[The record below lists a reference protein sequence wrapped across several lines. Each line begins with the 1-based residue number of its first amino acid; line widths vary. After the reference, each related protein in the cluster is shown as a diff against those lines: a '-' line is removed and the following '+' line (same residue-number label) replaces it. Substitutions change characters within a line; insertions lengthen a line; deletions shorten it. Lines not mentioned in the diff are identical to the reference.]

1 MISRKLKFTYVSV
14 ILAIILIL
22 STFCFATDSVYV
34 WSSNSSSISNNSI
47 ESNTKNNIVPTSAD
61 ITDNNSL
68 NLESG
73 AAILIEQSSGE
84 VLYAHNVHE
93 KLRPASVTKVMSLLL
108 IMEALDNGQIS
119 LDDQVPCSENAHSM
133 GGSQIWL
140 DTTETLSVNDMIKSM
155 CVVSANDCTVAMAE
169 YLAGSEEAFVQ
180 RMNAKAKDLG
190 MNDTTFKNCHGIDED
205 GHVTSAYDIALMS
218 RELLKNH
225 PQITNYT
232 TIWMDSIRDGKS
244 ELTNTNKLVRNYKG
258 ATGLKTGSTSLALYN
273 LSASATR
280 NDLSLI
286 AVIMKAPSTKIRF
299 SEATKLL
306 DYGFANCS
314 CKSFGKRGDIIS
326 TATVNKGIQNTTNL
340 AFQEDANI
348 ILKKNESSNIEQN
361 ITLNDNICAPIKKG
375 DVIGKITFS
384 SNGNQLLE
392 VNLVS
397 DNDIEKNTLWNLTVS
412 LYKKWFN
419 VLR

>member
-306 DYGFANCS
+306 DYGFANYNA
-314 CKSFGKRGDIIS
+314 KSFGHKGDIVTS
-326 TATVNKGIQNTTNL
+326 TFVNKGISNSVNL
-340 AFQEDANI
+340 VLENDASI
-348 ILKKNESSNIEQN
+348 LLKKGADPNIEQN
-361 ITLNDNICAPIKKG
+361 VTLNDNICAPIKKG

>member
-232 TIWMDSIRDGKS
+232 TIWMDSIRNGKS

-340 AFQEDANI
+340 ALQEDANI
-348 ILKKNESSNIEQN
+348 ILKKNDNSNIEQN

-397 DNDIEKNTLWNLTVS
+397 DNDIEKNTLWNLTIS